1 MSEPMPPIGIAI
13 DRVAVDYP
21 LFGAGAQTLQK
32 RLLNVASFG
41 RLQRDVGTIH
51 VVNALKDLTFDLKPG
66 SSVGL
71 IGRNGAGK
79 STLLRLMAGVLEPTR
94 GRISRRGKIQALL
107 TLASGMEGE
116 LDGYQNIRRIG
127 LLRGFPR
134 AEIEAV
140 TPEIVAFAQLGE
152 FMALPVRTYS
162 SGMMVRLAF
171 AIATI
176 GTPDILLIDEVFG
189 AGDGLFRRRAQERI
203 KALLSRSKSIVFSS
217 HAGNLIREFCGT
229 CLYLERGRIK
239 AYGETEEIL
248 NLYRDDLKAVREADV
263 VAKAGSHEAI

>member
-1 MSEPMPPIGIAI
+1 M
-13 DRVAVDYP
+13 DYP

-51 VVNALKDLTFDLKPG
+51 VVNALKDFSFDLKPG

-94 GRISRRGKIQALL
+94 GRISRRGRIQALL
-107 TLASGMEGE
+107 TIGSGMEAE
-116 LDGYQNIRRIG
+116 LDGYQNIRRVG

-140 TPEIVAFAQLGE
+140 IPEIVAFAQLGE
-152 FMALPVRTYS
+152 FMARPVRTYS
-162 SGMMVRLAF
+162 SGMRVRLAF

-189 AGDGLFRRRAQERI
+189 AGDGSFRDRAQERI
-203 KALLSRSKSIVFSS
+203 KALLSRSKIIVFST
-217 HAGNLIREFCGT
+217 HAGSVVREFCGT

-248 NLYRDDLKAVREADV
+248 NFYADDLKAVREADV
-263 VAKAGSHEAI
+263 VAKAGSHGPN